1 MYENI
6 VEGVFRMLVG
16 YMRISTDMEKQS
28 TALQLD
34 ALKSAGVDERNIY
47 QDCGSGTKS
56 DRPGLRECL
65 AYLRPGDT
73 LVVWKLDRLGR
84 SLIDLLNV
92 VISLRERNV
101 GFRSLTENID
111 TTTIQGD
118 LLFNIFGALAQFER
132 ALIVERVN
140 AGLAAAARRGRRG
153 GRPRAVEG
161 EKLEQIIDALNNGTS
176 KAAVCRVFDLKRS
189 TLIDTL
195 KRAGWSGEQAQHPA
209 PALI

>member
-1 MYENI
+1 
-6 VEGVFRMLVG
+6 MLVG
-16 YMRISTDMEKQS
+16 YMRVSTDAEKQS
-28 TALQLD
+28 TDLQYD
-34 ALKSAGVDERNIY
+34 ALVSAGVDERHIF
-47 QDCGSGTKS
+47 DDRGSGAKT
-56 DRPGLRECL
+56 DRPGLRACL
-65 AYLRPGDT
+65 EYLKHGDT

-84 SLIDLLNV
+84 SLPHLLDV
-92 VISLRERNV
+92 VTGLRGLKV

-140 AGLAAAARRGRRG
+140 AGLAAAARRGKHG

-161 EKLEQIIDALNNGTS
+161 ERLEQIMAALSNGTS
-176 KAAVCRVFDLKRS
+176 KAAVCRAFNLKRS

-195 KRAGWSGEQAQHPA
+195 KRADR
-209 PALI
+209 

>member
-1 MYENI
+1 
-6 VEGVFRMLVG
+6 
-16 YMRISTDMEKQS
+16 MRVSTDAEKQS
-28 TALQLD
+28 TALQFD

-47 QDCGSGTKS
+47 EDHGSGIRA
-56 DRPGLRECL
+56 DRPGLRKCL
-65 AYLRPGDT
+65 EYLKPGDT

-84 SLIDLLNV
+84 SLLDLLNV
-92 VISLRERNV
+92 VTGLRERQV

-161 EKLEQIIDALNNGTS
+161 EKLEQVIAALNNGAS
-176 KAAVCRVFDLKRS
+176 KAAVCRAFSLKRS

-195 KRAGWSGEQAQHPA
+195 KRVGWSPQQAA
-209 PALI
+209 AET

>member
-1 MYENI
+1 
-6 VEGVFRMLVG
+6 MLVG
-16 YMRISTDMEKQS
+16 YMRVSTDTEKQS
-28 TALQLD
+28 TDLQYD
-34 ALKSAGVDERNIY
+34 ALLSAGVDERNLY
-47 QDCGSGTKS
+47 EDRGSGVKT

-65 AYLRPGDT
+65 AYLKPGDT

-84 SLIDLLNV
+84 SLPHLLNV
-92 VISLRERNV
+92 VGSLREKQV

-140 AGLAAAARRGRRG
+140 AGLAAAARRGKHG

-161 EKLEQIIDALNNGTS
+161 EKLEQVVSALDNGAS
-176 KAAVCRVFDLKRS
+176 KAAVCRTFNLKRS

-195 KRAGWSGEQAQHPA
+195 KRAGWTHSA
-209 PALI
+209 PRT